1 MSGDGEQRF
10 QTLHE
15 IVKAAR
21 VNLNHNFWDYLIGGT
36 ESETTVRR
44 NRQALDSVAF
54 RPRVLRK
61 TAEIDLTTRIFGKSL
76 RIPVIVA
83 PVGSLQ
89 SFEAGGGILPDGSRW
104 ISCIISR
111 EVRDEF

>member
-1 MSGDGEQRF
+1 MTSGVEQRF

-21 VNLNHNFWDYLIGGT
+21 VNLNQNFWDYLIGGT

-44 NRQALDSVAF
+44 NRQALDSVAL
-54 RPRVLRK
+54 RPRVLRN
-61 TAEIDLTTRIFGKSL
+61 TVEIDLTTRIFGKNL
-76 RIPVIVA
+76 RIPVMAA

-89 SFEAGGGILPDGSRW
+89 SFEPGGGGTVAQAV
-104 ISCIISR
+104 
-111 EVRDEF
+111 EQ